1 MRRVSTRTYV
11 LVHGAW
17 FGGWAWRDVAP
28 ALRAAGHVV
37 TTPTLTGLGER
48 GHLGGP
54 DTSLSTHVADLV
66 AHVTIEGLHDIHLVG
81 WSYGGMVITGAMAE
95 IADRVASLVYLDAF
109 VPDHGRSLVDYSA
122 GPTRAALAERGD
134 AGSAPLPIRDPATF
148 GVDDAD
154 ILAYCAPRLR
164 PQPVRCMT
172 EPVHLPGGLPD
183 HVRRSYV
190 LCTRPE
196 STSFRAA
203 YEQCRADPR
212 WHTAEL
218 ATTHVCVLTDPA
230 GTTQALLDAP

>member
-1 MRRVSTRTYV
+1 MTTDSMARTYV

-28 ALRAAGHVV
+28 ALRAAGHCV

-48 GHLGGP
+48 AHLATPATGL
-54 DTSLSTHVADLV
+54 DTHVADVV
-66 AHVTIEGLHDIHLVG
+66 AAR
-81 WSYGGMVITGAMAE
+81 GANE
-95 IADRVASLVYLDAF
+95 PV
-109 VPDHGRSLVDYSA
+109 
-122 GPTRAALAERGD
+122 
-134 AGSAPLPIRDPATF
+134 PIRDPATF
-148 GVDDAD
+148 GVDDAAV
-154 ILAYCAPRLR
+154 LTYCAPRLR

-183 HVRRSYV
+183 HVSRSYV
-190 LCTRPE
+190 LCTKPE

-203 YEQCRADPR
+203 YETCRADPR

-218 ATTHVCVLTDPA
+218 ATTHVCMLTDPA